1 MSNIIN
7 DETYFTKIKKYYSY
21 LNIFKKKDKLNSNNY
36 DEKLNNNIKRTLS
49 CYLDEKNFNM
59 NTNKKFSKSDTNIS
73 NQINLLK

>member
-59 NTNKKFSKSDTNIS
+59 NTNKKLSKSDTNIS